1 LSFSALKR
9 PKLSREGLNRV
20 LRALHHRDHHY
31 TNFIQ
36 PDLLAL
42 YSFGPELNETVL
54 SLQETNQK
62 SRCLRQITRVC
73 FGLDDVFEEILFAV
87 GMAIAKLNKEKLK
100 RMMEQKDVVPV
111 NLGKKRRGN
120 LASRSASAE
129 AVACPVT
136 APVPAPIVQA
146 PTSSVKVVEPVG
158 VPSLSHVVEKA
169 PTLALD
175 ASLALRRA
183 KWVVTKEDMD
193 DYAKLNIDV
202 IKRALAHSL
211 MRVCHYHCYLYM
223 CRLSFLCTLV
233 VRRD

>member
-1 LSFSALKR
+1 MSFSALKR
-9 PKLSREGLNRV
+9 PKLSQEGLNRV
-20 LRALHHRDHHY
+20 LKAFNHRDHHY

-42 YSFGPELNETVL
+42 YSFGPEPNETVL

-62 SRCLRQITRVC
+62 SRCLHLITRVR
-73 FGLDDVFEEILFAV
+73 FGLDDVFEEILFTV
-87 GMAIAKLNKEKLK
+87 GMTTAKLNKEKLK

-111 NLGKKRRGN
+111 NLGKKHRGDSV
-120 LASRSASAE
+120 SRSASTE
-129 AVACPVT
+129 AVVRPVT
-136 APVPAPIVQA
+136 APVAAPIVQA
-146 PTSSVKVVEPVG
+146 PTSSVEVVEPVG
-158 VPSLSHVVEKA
+158 VPSLSRVVEKA

-183 KWVVTKEDMD
+183 KSVVTKEDME
-193 DYAKLNIDV
+193 DYAKLNTDV
-202 IKRALAHSL
+202 VKRALTHSL
-211 MRVCHYHCYLYM
+211 MSVCHYHCYLYM